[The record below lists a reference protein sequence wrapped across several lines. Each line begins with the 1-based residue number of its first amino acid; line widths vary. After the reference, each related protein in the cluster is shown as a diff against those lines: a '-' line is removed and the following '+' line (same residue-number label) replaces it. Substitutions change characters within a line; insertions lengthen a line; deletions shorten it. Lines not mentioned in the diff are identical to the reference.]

1 MAFSYA
7 SWLQQARR
15 RMGAEANMLQYLET
29 LQEAAER
36 ARRPVAA
43 NVPFFID
50 FRLLQSEPDCF

>member
-1 MAFSYA
+1 
-7 SWLQQARR
+7 
-15 RMGAEANMLQYLET
+15 MGAEANMLQYLET